1 MCTVSHLYIVSIL
14 VCRLKFPIAK
24 SVVRYTTFNWSR
36 KIVTIPSVEITREE
50 AIQGAIGR
58 FRELGCTFLRDSET
72 ASYSNVFQ
80 SHTIKRKH
88 PNFIFYD
95 AKSAIRSFKF
105 NSPSCIKVICITQL
119 LYFCSVFWIRQRR
132 MNSDVYHRETLCYS
146 RIIFSNW
153 PLELTDANSD
163 VYYTRNANATR
174 G

>member
-1 MCTVSHLYIVSIL
+1 MYRLPFIYRLYPCLSL
-14 VCRLKFPIAK
+14 VKFPITK
-24 SVVRYTTFNWSR
+24 SAVRYTTFNWSR

-50 AIQGAIGR
+50 ATQDAVGR
-58 FRELGCTFLRDSET
+58 FRKLGCTFLRDSET
-72 ASYSNVFQ
+72 APYSNVFQ

-119 LYFCSVFWIRQRR
+119 LYFCSVFWIWQRT
-132 MNSDVYHRETLCYS
+132 NSDVYHRETLCYS
-146 RIIFSNW
+146 RIIFSSW
-153 PLELTDANSD
+153 PSSRSIREFIRLS
-163 VYYTRNANATR
+163 YRNANASR

>member
-1 MCTVSHLYIVSIL
+1 MTESITQSECVPSPVYISSLSLFVACEI
-14 VCRLKFPIAK
+14 PIAK
-24 SVVRYTTFNWSR
+24 SAAFYTTFNWSR

-50 AIQGAIGR
+50 AIQGAVGR

-72 ASYSNVFQ
+72 APYSNVFQ

-105 NSPSCIKVICITQL
+105 NSPSCIKVICITRL
-119 LYFCSVFWIRQRR
+119 LYFCSVFWRRQRR
-132 MNSDVYHRETLCYS
+132 TNSDVYH
-146 RIIFSNW
+146 
-153 PLELTDANSD
+153 
-163 VYYTRNANATR
+163 TRNATR